1 MFPYGTKPEN
11 FKDLKS
17 SIEYVTKYYGFYR
30 KKHSLHSKMIPLIK
44 QHCGNFRRIHFHL
57 L

>member
-1 MFPYGTKPEN
+1 MFPYGAKPEN